1 MAAPFPDT
9 PILPSL
15 ALFRIIGPRSR
26 PVRSRNWVRSAQS
39 PLGDPV
45 GLPQI
50 GFVSHD
56 SLPNW
61 VRFAQSASDWSGG
74 MMDYW
79 NGAGVVATRQAG
91 IGFVCTRA
99 HAPHPPGPVPR
110 GPAGGIGFVSHI
122 PLSGDV
128 APDTPIRPSLGL
140 FRMFRPPARAG
151 LLEIGFVS
159 HDWHRIGIVE
169 WWNIGMVGVSRP
181 RTGPELGLFVQNPT
195 LRVPQALS
203 HPAPAGELGLFRIF
217 HFPAT
222 LPQIPQP
229 AQVWLCFACLGLRF
243 QPDCPKLALFRTIAL
258 VPQALSHP
266 ASPGIGFVLHS
277 MAKVC
282 HLIIVTRSTKRTG
295 GHVSYQQDHVLRLW
309 RFQ

>member
-1 MAAPFPDT
+1 MAYWKGRVSRPWAGPELGSFCTIAPRPPGPVPRAGTGNWVRFAHSTFPRSPPYTMAAPFPDT

-128 APDTPIRPSLGL
+128 APDTPIRPSFGL

-151 LLEIGFVS
+151 LPGIGFVS

-169 WWNIGMVGVSRP
+169 W
-181 RTGPELGLFVQNPT
+181 
-195 LRVPQALS
+195 
-203 HPAPAGELGLFRIF
+203 
-217 HFPAT
+217 
-222 LPQIPQP
+222 
-229 AQVWLCFACLGLRF
+229 
-243 QPDCPKLALFRTIAL
+243 
-258 VPQALSHP
+258 
-266 ASPGIGFVLHS
+266 
-277 MAKVC
+277 
-282 HLIIVTRSTKRTG
+282 
-295 GHVSYQQDHVLRLW
+295 
-309 RFQ
+309 